1 MRDRIKK
8 ENIKV
13 EKKDNSAYY
22 IGNQDLKKLDFVD
35 NTVSFVSENKNGLF
49 VFFIKDNSS
58 GYGNTAY
65 IVSNND
71 NKDVLEFNSLIKVKN
86 FIANNIVS

>member
-35 NTVSFVSENKNGLF
+35 NTVSFEGISRNEPCIF
-49 VFFIKDNSS
+49 SIKYYDRGYANSM
-58 GYGNTAY
+58 YF
-65 IVSNND
+65 VSNNCND
-71 NKDVLEFNSLIKVKN
+71 EIGQISSLMKVKE

>member
-35 NTVSFVSENKNGLF
+35 NTVSFIGDIRNCHAVFSVKYNNG
-49 VFFIKDNSS
+49 
-58 GYGNTAY
+58 GYGNTIY
-65 IVSNND
+65 TVSNDCNE
-71 NKDVLEFNSLIKVKN
+71 NTEKLGSLVKVKE
-86 FIANNIVS
+86 FITNNIVS